1 MKIFG
6 RLSGFFLVT
15 SAMLANK
22 AEQVVRNRRL
32 LVAALQR
39 VQRGLNEAQQGQGWR
54 VFRGIEELKA
64 DPKGKGFLDSEMIRD
79 AEEMMRVKEEIAS
92 WSTWRNT
99 SRMAVVTCSG
109 WDRSALYSWSSKPL
123 VWASTR
129 RLGLLFREMQYRTLS
144 SAMRARAMA
153 SPIPRLV
160 PVI

>member
-79 AEEMMRVKEEIAS
+79 AEEMMRVKEE
-92 WSTWRNT
+92 RGK
-99 SRMAVVTCSG
+99 R
-109 WDRSALYSWSSKPL
+109 
-123 VWASTR
+123 R
-129 RLGLLFREMQYRTLS
+129 RLETLGKYYWHK
-144 SAMRARAMA
+144 RW
-153 SPIPRLV
+153 L
-160 PVI
+160 